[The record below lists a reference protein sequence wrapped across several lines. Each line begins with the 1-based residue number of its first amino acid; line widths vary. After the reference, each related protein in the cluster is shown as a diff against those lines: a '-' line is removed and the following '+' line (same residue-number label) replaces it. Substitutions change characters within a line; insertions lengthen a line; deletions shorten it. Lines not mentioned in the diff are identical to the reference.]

1 MGRHRHLTCVRS
13 DGLSAVLRPLLDDR
27 RIVAA
32 TLVDVD
38 SGLILDGYA
47 SDPADPGAGPAFAD
61 LDLLGAAHADMVQAA
76 SAVSPQLTELTVSTD
91 DGHHHVLLAVP
102 DPHGERL
109 VVAVVVHGAPR
120 HVARARL
127 RLQAV
132 SVEALTAGPTLA
144 RRPVDGSWVVEE
156 PVPERTGP
164 DGDAAADG
172 TADGRDD
179 GTPADVPMPSGAPLS
194 AMAPRGITAPSADR
208 APSATVSSVA
218 SSLATGL
225 SPGLSSPLVPVSPVS
240 PASPVSAARPGTAR
254 TGPAGR

>member
-38 SGLILDGYA
+38 SGLVLDGYV
-47 SDPADPGAGPAFAD
+47 DDPGEHPGLAD
-61 LDLLGAAHADMVQAA
+61 LELLGAAHADMVKAA
-76 SAVSPQLTELTVSTD
+76 TVVSASLAELTVSTD
-91 DGHHHVLLAVP
+91 DGHHHVLHAVP

-120 HVARARL
+120 HVTRARL
-127 RLQAV
+127 RLRTV

-156 PVPERTGP
+156 AAPEMPDTDDEDSEEPAEAPV
-164 DGDAAADG
+164 
-172 TADGRDD
+172 
-179 GTPADVPMPSGAPLS
+179 PSGAPLS
-194 AMAPRGITAPSADR
+194 AMAPRGATAPSTDR
-208 APSATVSSVA
+208 TPSPTVSSVA

-225 SPGLSSPLVPVSPVS
+225 GAGISSPLVPLSD
-240 PASPVSAARPGTAR
+240 ARRGTAR

>member
-1 MGRHRHLTCVRS
+1 VRS

-38 SGLILDGYA
+38 SGLILDGYVD
-47 SDPADPGAGPAFAD
+47 DPDTHPGFAD
-61 LDLLGAAHADMVQAA
+61 LELLGAAHADMVRAA
-76 SAVSPQLTELTVSTD
+76 AVLTPSLAELTVSTD
-91 DGHHHVLLAVP
+91 DGHHHLLHAVP

-109 VVAVVVHGAPR
+109 VVAVVVQGAPR
-120 HVARARL
+120 HVTRARL
-127 RLQAV
+127 RLRTV

-156 PVPERTGP
+156 AAPEGSAGAGE
-164 DGDAAADG
+164 DGGGEDA
-172 TADGRDD
+172 
-179 GTPADVPMPSGAPLS
+179 PAEVPMPSGAPLS
-194 AMAPRGITAPSADR
+194 AMAPRGATAPTADR
-208 APSATVSSVA
+208 APSPTVSSVA

-225 SPGLSSPLVPVSPVS
+225 SSGVSSPLVHLSD
-240 PASPVSAARPGTAR
+240 ARRGTAR

>member
-38 SGLILDGYA
+38 SGLILDGYV
-47 SDPADPGAGPAFAD
+47 DDPGDHPGLAD
-61 LDLLGAAHADMVQAA
+61 LELLGAAHADMVKAGTVVSA
-76 SAVSPQLTELTVSTD
+76 SLAELTVSTD
-91 DGHHHVLLAVP
+91 DGHHHLLHAVP

-109 VVAVVVHGAPR
+109 VVAVVVRGAPR
-120 HVARARL
+120 HVTRARL
-127 RLQAV
+127 RLRTV

-156 PVPERTGP
+156 PAPE
-164 DGDAAADG
+164 D
-172 TADGRDD
+172 TAPEEDD
-179 GTPADVPMPSGAPLS
+179 DESAPADVPMPSGAPLS
-194 AMAPRGITAPSADR
+194 AMAPRSAAAPSADR
-208 APSATVSSVA
+208 TPSATVSSVA

-225 SPGLSSPLVPVSPVS
+225 SRGISSPLVPLSD
-240 PASPVSAARPGTAR
+240 ARPGTAR

>member
-38 SGLILDGYA
+38 SGLVLDGWV
-47 SDPADPGAGPAFAD
+47 DEPGEHPGLAD
-61 LDLLGAAHADMVQAA
+61 LELLGAVHADMVKAA
-76 SAVSPQLTELTVSTD
+76 QTLSPALTELTVSTD
-91 DGHHHVLLAVP
+91 DGHHHLLHAVP

-109 VVAVVVHGAPR
+109 AVAVVVHGAPR
-120 HVARARL
+120 HVTRARL
-127 RLQAV
+127 RLRTV

-144 RRPVDGSWVVEE
+144 RRPVDGSWVVENA
-156 PVPERTGP
+156 PES
-164 DGDAAADG
+164 AADD
-172 TADGRDD
+172 AEAPEDAPE
-179 GTPADVPMPSGAPLS
+179 PAETPMPSGAPLS
-194 AMAPRGITAPSADR
+194 AMAPRGATVPAADGR

-218 SSLATGL
+218 STLT
-225 SPGLSSPLVPVSPVS
+225 PGLSSPLVPMNGSRPVDA
-240 PASPVSAARPGTAR
+240 PPGTAR

>member
-38 SGLILDGYA
+38 SGLVLDGYV
-47 SDPADPGAGPAFAD
+47 DDPGEHPGLAD
-61 LDLLGAAHADMVQAA
+61 LELLGAAHADMVKAA
-76 SAVSPQLTELTVSTD
+76 TIVSASLTELTVSTD
-91 DGHHHVLLAVP
+91 DGHHHLLHAVP

-120 HVARARL
+120 HVTRARL
-127 RLQAV
+127 RLRTV

-156 PVPERTGP
+156 PVPETAP
-164 DGDAAADG
+164 DADDADGSDDAGEPAAA
-172 TADGRDD
+172 
-179 GTPADVPMPSGAPLS
+179 PMPSGAPLS
-194 AMAPRGITAPSADR
+194 AMAPRGATAPSADR

-225 SPGLSSPLVPVSPVS
+225 AGGISSPLVPLSD
-240 PASPVSAARPGTAR
+240 ARPGDARRGTAR

>member
-32 TLVDVD
+32 TLVDVG
-38 SGLILDGYA
+38 SGLILDGYVD
-47 SDPADPGAGPAFAD
+47 DPDTHPGFAD
-61 LDLLGAAHADMVQAA
+61 LELLGAAHADMVRAA
-76 SAVSPQLTELTVSTD
+76 TVLTPSLAELTVTTD
-91 DGHHHVLLAVP
+91 DGHHHLLHAVP

-109 VVAVVVHGAPR
+109 VVAVVVAGAPR

-127 RLQAV
+127 RLRTV

-156 PVPERTGP
+156 AAPESSAGADE
-164 DGDAAADG
+164 DGDEEAA
-172 TADGRDD
+172 
-179 GTPADVPMPSGAPLS
+179 PAEVPMPGGAPLS
-194 AMAPRGITAPSADR
+194 AMAPRGATAPTAER
-208 APSATVSSVA
+208 APSPTVSSVA

-225 SPGLSSPLVPVSPVS
+225 SSGVSSPLVHLSDAP
-240 PASPVSAARPGTAR
+240 RGTAR